1 MNLLKAA
8 STVSLWTMLSRITGL
23 VSYQLINAA
32 FGATAQTDA
41 YVVAFRIPNLLRRL
55 FGEGAFSAA
64 FVPILA
70 ATRAKEGDAPTRSLI
85 DAVATVLFWSL
96 FATCVLGVA
105 GAPMLVYMF
114 GAGLKEL
121 DLAVVMTRWMFPYI
135 GFMSLVALSAGVLN
149 TWKRFAVPAATP
161 VLLNLSVI
169 SASLFLA
176 PWLSRHG
183 IQPIHALSGGV
194 LLGGALQL
202 GIQIPALLRIGC
214 LPHIAFTPAS
224 IRTAWAHEG
233 VHRVLRQMGPALLGV
248 SVAQVSLLINS
259 QIGSHLGEGAV
270 SWIFNADRLMELPT
284 AILGVALGV
293 VLIPGL
299 AALRVKGD
307 DAGYSAQLDWG
318 LRLAAMLSLP
328 CSVALLVFADPIIAV
343 LFHNGK
349 FSAEAVHMS
358 GLALQGYGV
367 GLVGLIGV
375 KVLAPGFYAKQ
386 DIRTPVRIAVMV
398 LVCTQLMNLLFVP
411 WLRHAGLTLS
421 ISLGALVNAFWLC
434 RGLQA
439 QGLYRPT
446 AGWGGFMAR
455 VVLACTVMGGWLVWV
470 AARVDWIALGAH
482 KLERASLLAGGIVV
496 ACVLYFATLLA
507 TGMNLRQFAKRV

>member
-8 STVSLWTMLSRITGL
+8 STVSLWTLLSRITGL

-32 FGATAQTDA
+32 FGANAQTDA

-70 ATRAKEGDAPTRSLI
+70 ATRAQQGDEVTRSLI
-85 DAVATVLFWSL
+85 DAVATVLFWAL
-96 FATCVLGVA
+96 FVTCVLGVL
-105 GAPMLVYMF
+105 GAPVLVWMF

-176 PWLSRHG
+176 PWMSRHG
-183 IQPIHALSGGV
+183 VQPIHALSGGV

-202 GIQIPALLRIGC
+202 GIQIPALNRIGC
-214 LPHIAFTPAS
+214 LPHIGLTPA
-224 IRTAWAHEG
+224 RLRQAWSHDG

-248 SVAQVSLLINS
+248 SVAQISLLINS

-299 AALRVKGD
+299 SALRAKGD

-328 CSVALLVFADPIIAV
+328 CSVALLVFAEPIIAV

-358 GLALQGYGV
+358 ALALQGYGV

-375 KVLAPGFYAKQ
+375 KALAPGFYAKQ

-398 LVCTQLMNLLFVP
+398 LVCTQLMNLMFVP

-421 ISLGALVNAFWLC
+421 ISLGAIVNAFWLY
-434 RGLQA
+434 RGLSA

-455 VVLACTVMGGWLVWV
+455 VVLACAVMGGWLVWMTSKI
-470 AARVDWIALGAH
+470 DWIAMSPH
-482 KLERASLLAGGIVV
+482 KLERAGLLAGGIVV
-496 ACVLYFATLLA
+496 ACVLYFATLMA
-507 TGMNLRQFAKRV
+507 TGLNLRQFARRV